1 MKSTHR
7 SFYLQIAAFAL
18 ALSFGL
24 SAYAEPPRDE
34 IAHAYVLL
42 KLAKHDYGGHK
53 AEAIRELEAAGGAL
67 GLDLHGRGT
76 EHERQ
81 LKSDEL
87 VAEAGRMLHEARDK
101 LEARD
106 RDRAASHVEKAIHEV
121 DEALRVK

>member
-7 SFYLQIAAFAL
+7 SLKLQIAAFAL

-24 SAYAEPPRDE
+24 SAYAETPRE
-34 IAHAYVLL
+34 EMAHAYVLL
-42 KLAKHDYGGHK
+42 KMAKHDYGGHK
-53 AEAIRELEAAGGAL
+53 AAALRELEAAGGEL

-81 LKSDEL
+81 LQSDEL
-87 VAEAGRMLHEARDK
+87 VAESGRMLREARDK

-106 RDRAASHVEKAIHEV
+106 RERVASHVEKAVHEI
-121 DEALRVK
+121 DEALRAK